1 MKRSIVPAPDQG
13 RKPSQNGIAIKLD
26 RIGRNLITYPRVK
39 MKSPL
44 HRVAAFSL
52 VEITLALGVAA
63 FALIAV
69 LGMLPVGLKTQQASI
84 QQTTANSIISQIE
97 GKLRAA
103 TRVPP
108 GQEDKSDSKWLL
120 HPHTGG
126 GPWDP
131 TPDTLFFTNE
141 GNSAGSALTTNSVYR
156 ATINYYA
163 PPTPGYSTS
172 LADITI
178 SWPPQF
184 DPTNPASALKGKVET
199 FVAIN
204 R

>member
-1 MKRSIVPAPDQG
+1 MKRSLPVTD
-13 RKPSQNGIAIKLD
+13 
-26 RIGRNLITYPRVK
+26 
-39 MKSPL
+39 
-44 HRVAAFSL
+44 AFSL
-52 VEITLALGVAA
+52 VEIVIALGVAA
-63 FALIAV
+63 FCLLAV
-69 LGMLPVGLKTQQASI
+69 MGMLPIGLKTQQASVK
-84 QQTTANSIISQIE
+84 QTTANSIISQIE

-108 GQEDKSDSKWLL
+108 GQEDRTDSKWLL

-126 GPWDP
+126 GPWDSE
-131 TPDTLFFTNE
+131 PDVLYFTNE
-141 GNSAGSALTTNSVYR
+141 GNSVGSALTTDSIYR

-163 PPTPGYSTS
+163 PPDPAYTTS
-172 LADITI
+172 LADITV

-184 DPTNPASALKGKVET
+184 DPSNPTSALAGKVET

>member
-1 MKRSIVPAPDQG
+1 MVPLSTMADCH
-13 RKPSQNGIAIKLD
+13 RRHGIAIKLD
-26 RIGRNLITYPRVK
+26 GICRNLITYPK
-39 MKSPL
+39 MKIKRSL
-44 HRVAAFSL
+44 RTLAAFSL

-131 TPDTLFFTNE
+131 TPDTLFF
-141 GNSAGSALTTNSVYR
+141 
-156 ATINYYA
+156 
-163 PPTPGYSTS
+163 
-172 LADITI
+172 
-178 SWPPQF
+178 
-184 DPTNPASALKGKVET
+184 
-199 FVAIN
+199 
-204 R
+204 